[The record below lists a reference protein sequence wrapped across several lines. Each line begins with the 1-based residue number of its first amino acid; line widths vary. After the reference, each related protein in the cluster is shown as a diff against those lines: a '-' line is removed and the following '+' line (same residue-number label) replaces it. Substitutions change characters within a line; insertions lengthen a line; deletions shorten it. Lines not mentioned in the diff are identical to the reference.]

1 MAILQVALDVINA
14 HRALQI
20 AEEAVA
26 GGADWLEAGTPLIKA
41 EGMDIVRALHR
52 MGKRVVADMK
62 TMDVGMVEAE
72 MVAKAGGNIICVL
85 GLASDRTISEA
96 VKASRRYGIE
106 VMVDLIGVEDIR
118 RRVREVEQMGAD
130 YVCVHTSVDDQMAG
144 KHPFTA
150 LEEAVAA
157 ASVPVAV
164 AGGINAEMAG
174 DAVDRG
180 AEIVIVGGAITKA
193 ENARDAALAI
203 KKAMG
208 GRKIKESSF
217 KKYRVEELH
226 EAFSRV
232 STCNLCDA
240 MHNRGFMRGI
250 RPLKKGVH
258 MVGKAL
264 TVKTMDGDWAKV
276 VEAVD
281 MAEKGA
287 VIVAEAGEGRQAV
300 WGELATLSARRKGL
314 AGIVIDGA
322 VRDIHIIETLDIPV
336 FFRKV
341 AAEAGEPKGYG
352 EIGCEVQ
359 CGGKRVRNG
368 DWIVGDDNGVV
379 VVPKEE
385 AQEIANRAIHVM
397 ERENRIREE
406 IRRGSTLSAVLD
418 LKKWEMQK

>member
-41 EGMDIVRALHR
+41 EGMDIIRKLHK

-62 TMDVGMVEAE
+62 TMDVGMVETE
-72 MVAKAGGNIICVL
+72 MVAKAGGDVICVL
-85 GLASDRTISEA
+85 GLASDRTIREA
-96 VKASRRYGIE
+96 VRAARRYGIE
-106 VMVDLIGVEDIR
+106 VMVDLMGVADIPV
-118 RRVREVEQMGAD
+118 RVREVEQMGAD
-130 YVCVHTSVDDQMAG
+130 YVCVHTSVDEQMAG
-144 KHPFTA
+144 RNPFTA

-164 AGGINAEMAG
+164 AGGINASMAR
-174 DAVDRG
+174 DAVAKG
-180 AEIVIVGGAITKA
+180 AEIIIVGGAITKA
-193 ENARDAALAI
+193 ENARDAVLAI
-203 KKAMG
+203 KGAMAG
-208 GRKIKESSF
+208 EKIEESSF
-217 KKYRVEELH
+217 KKYRMEELH
-226 EAFSRV
+226 EAFSKV

-258 MVGKAL
+258 MAGKAL

-281 MAEKGA
+281 TAKKGT
-287 VIVAEAGEGRQAV
+287 VIVAQAGEGRQAV
-300 WGELATLSARRKGL
+300 WGELATLSARMKEL

-322 VRDIHIIETLDIPV
+322 VRDIQIIEKLDIPV

-359 CGGKRVRNG
+359 CGGQRVRNG

-406 IRRGSTLSAVLD
+406 IRRGGTLSSVLN
-418 LKKWEMQK
+418 LEKWEMQK